1 MVQDFAKQRTRTPL
15 AEPEPKPSPS
25 TQGLLL
31 TGLLTG
37 IAVGLFISLLVY
49 LSGVLPPAPG
59 QNSVLA
65 SNADRTVTPAQTI
78 TAEGSSAG
86 ADNGVSVEQEREAAR
101 LQLEFYQELPNYEV
115 VVDASPVSA
124 SSPSSPSV
132 AAANTTTTTPATG
145 NADANAQQSSAPASE
160 PTSGPAADITPTTTG
175 MFMLQAGAFRQQT
188 AANAQASRLLALGLD
203 ARVRQETL
211 PGRTLFLVQAG
222 PYNSRDEMMQAERL
236 LRNNSIES
244 MRITLSQP

>member
-15 AEPEPKPSPS
+15 AEPEPQPS
-25 TQGLLL
+25 TSSVGLLL

-37 IAVGLFISLLVY
+37 IAVGMFISLLVY

-59 QNSVLA
+59 QTNDIA
-65 SNADRTVTPAQTI
+65 REVTPAELAT
-78 TAEGSSAG
+78 TEDSTNGDDGDLSA
-86 ADNGVSVEQEREAAR
+86 EQEREAAR

-115 VVDASPVSA
+115 VVDATPVNAPEAPATAADSSATATQPVSGQR
-124 SSPSSPSV
+124 SV
-132 AAANTTTTTPATG
+132 PDTATPAAASETEVASATTA
-145 NADANAQQSSAPASE
+145 
-160 PTSGPAADITPTTTG
+160 

-188 AANAQASRLLALGLD
+188 AANAQAARLLGIGLD
-203 ARVRQETL
+203 ARVRQEDL
-211 PGRTLFLVQAG
+211 PGRTLYLVQAG
-222 PYNSRDEMMQAERL
+222 PYSTRDEMMQAERL

>member
-1 MVQDFAKQRTRTPL
+1 MVQDFAKKRTRTPL
-15 AEPEPKPSPS
+15 AEPEPKPAASS
-25 TQGLLL
+25 LGLLV
-31 TGLLTG
+31 TGLITG
-37 IAVGLFISLLVY
+37 VAIGLFISLLVY

-59 QNSVLA
+59 HDQV
-65 SNADRTVTPAQTI
+65 
-78 TAEGSSAG
+78 
-86 ADNGVSVEQEREAAR
+86 ADNTTRSMTPEDAGDSDDGGVSVEQEREAAR

-115 VVDASPVSA
+115 VVDATPVNAPRMPAVTA
-124 SSPSSPSV
+124 SEPANTG
-132 AAANTTTTTPATG
+132 AAAAEGEQNNGQTTPA
-145 NADANAQQSSAPASE
+145 SPAPATDVAPE
-160 PTSGPAADITPTTTG
+160 TTA

-188 AANAQASRLLALGLD
+188 AANAQASRLRAIGLD
-203 ARVRQETL
+203 ARVRQQDL

>member
-15 AEPEPKPSPS
+15 AEPEPQPATSS
-25 TQGLLL
+25 LGLLL

-59 QNSVLA
+59 QD
-65 SNADRTVTPAQTI
+65 NAMAGNGERAVAPAQ
-78 TAEGSSAG
+78 AETG
-86 ADNGVSVEQEREAAR
+86 ADDSDTGDNSDLSVEQEREAAR

-115 VVDASPVSA
+115 VVDATPVNA
-124 SSPSSPSV
+124 PRQ
-132 AAANTTTTTPATG
+132 PATT
-145 NADANAQQSSAPASE
+145 ASE
-160 PTSGPAADITPTTTG
+160 PATAMATGDQSGDTASATAASEPVPEVTPAATA

-188 AANAQASRLLALGLD
+188 AANAQANRLLALGL
-203 ARVRQETL
+203 AASVRQETL

-222 PYNSRDEMMQAERL
+222 PYNTRDEMMQAERL
-236 LRNNSIES
+236 LRDNSIES

>member
-15 AEPEPKPSPS
+15 AEPEPKPPVSS
-25 TQGLLL
+25 QGLLL

-49 LSGVLPPAPG
+49 LSGALPPAPG
-59 QNSVLA
+59 QSNTIAGNNERAMTSDPIVDIDADANSDL
-65 SNADRTVTPAQTI
+65 
-78 TAEGSSAG
+78 SA
-86 ADNGVSVEQEREAAR
+86 EQEREAAR

-115 VVDASPVSA
+115 VVDATPINVPRQSATSA
-124 SSPSSPSV
+124 SAP
-132 AAANTTTTTPATG
+132 ATTTPAASTQT
-145 NADANAQQSSAPASE
+145 ANDQSSEISSAPSSE
-160 PTSGPAADITPTTTG
+160 PAPQTTPTTTA

-188 AANAQASRLLALGLD
+188 AASAQANRLLAIGLD
-203 ARVRQETL
+203 ARVRQEAL

-222 PYNSRDEMMQAERL
+222 PYNTRDEMMQAERL

>member
-15 AEPEPKPSPS
+15 AEPEPKPQVSS
-25 TQGLLL
+25 LGLLL

-59 QNSVLA
+59 Q
-65 SNADRTVTPAQTI
+65 SNVV
-78 TAEGSSAG
+78 
-86 ADNGVSVEQEREAAR
+86 ADNNERTMAPEPIDEGDTGSDLSAEQEREAAR

-115 VVDASPVSA
+115 VVDATPINAPAQPA
-124 SSPSSPSV
+124 STASTP
-132 AAANTTTTTPATG
+132 ATTTTPAADTATG
-145 NADANAQQSSAPASE
+145 AEPDNASTTTPAPEPASQS
-160 PTSGPAADITPTTTG
+160 TPATTA
-175 MFMLQAGAFRQQT
+175 MFMLQAGAFRQQS
-188 AANAQASRLLALGLD
+188 AANAQANRLLNIGLD
-203 ARVRQETL
+203 ASVRQETL

-222 PYNSRDEMMQAERL
+222 PYNTRDDMMQAERL

>member
-15 AEPEPKPSPS
+15 AEPEPQPAASS
-25 TQGLLL
+25 LGLLL
-31 TGLLTG
+31 TGLITG

-59 QNSVLA
+59 QG
-65 SNADRTVTPAQTI
+65 NAMAGNGERTVAPTQ
-78 TAEGSSAG
+78 AETD
-86 ADNGVSVEQEREAAR
+86 ADDSDLSVEQEREAAR

-115 VVDASPVSA
+115 VVDATPVNA
-124 SSPSSPSV
+124 PRQ
-132 AAANTTTTTPATG
+132 PATT
-145 NADANAQQSSAPASE
+145 ASE
-160 PTSGPAADITPTTTG
+160 PAPTPAAGEQADETTSTTAASDPMPEVPPASTA

-188 AANAQASRLLALGLD
+188 AANTQANRLLALGLD

-222 PYNSRDEMMQAERL
+222 PYNSRDDMMQAERM

>member
-1 MVQDFAKQRTRTPL
+1 MVQDFAKQRKRTPL
-15 AEPEPKPSPS
+15 AEPEPKPSAS
-25 TQGLLL
+25 GQGLLL

-37 IAVGLFISLLVY
+37 IAVGLFIGLLVY

-59 QNSVLA
+59 QENTLA
-65 SNADRTVTPAQTI
+65 DNGDRPVTPAQ
-78 TAEGSSAG
+78 AETSADTDG
-86 ADNGVSVEQEREAAR
+86 AGNDSDLSVEQEREAAR

-115 VVDASPVSA
+115 VVDATPVNA
-124 SSPSSPSV
+124 PRQPAQT
-132 AAANTTTTTPATG
+132 AATPTTTTPSAG
-145 NADANAQQSSAPASE
+145 DQADEAPA
-160 PTSGPAADITPTTTG
+160 TAAATTPAPEVTPASTA

-188 AANAQASRLLALGLD
+188 AANAQANRLLALGLD

-222 PYNSRDEMMQAERL
+222 PYDTRDEMMQAERL

>member
-15 AEPEPKPSPS
+15 AEPEPKPSAS
-25 TQGLLL
+25 SLGLLL

-59 QNSVLA
+59 QETPIAGNGERPVMPVPAES
-65 SNADRTVTPAQTI
+65 STQTNTV
-78 TAEGSSAG
+78 GDDSDLSA
-86 ADNGVSVEQEREAAR
+86 EQEREAAR

-115 VVDASPVSA
+115 VVDATPVNAPGPVS
-124 SSPSSPSV
+124 
-132 AAANTTTTTPATG
+132 TTTGTPA
-145 NADANAQQSSAPASE
+145 ASAQ
-160 PTSGPAADITPTTTG
+160 PAADRADAAPATAADTTPVPEAAPATTA

-211 PGRTLFLVQAG
+211 PGRTLYLVQAG
-222 PYNSRDEMMQAERL
+222 PYSTRDEMMQAERQ

>member
-15 AEPEPKPSPS
+15 AEPEPQPAASS
-25 TQGLLL
+25 AGLLL
-31 TGLLTG
+31 TGLITG

-59 QNSVLA
+59 QDHAMAGNGE
-65 SNADRTVTPAQTI
+65 RTVAPAQ
-78 TAEGSSAG
+78 AETG
-86 ADNGVSVEQEREAAR
+86 ADDSDTGDDSDLSVEQEREAAR

-115 VVDASPVSA
+115 VVDATPVNA
-124 SSPSSPSV
+124 PRQ
-132 AAANTTTTTPATG
+132 PATT
-145 NADANAQQSSAPASE
+145 ASE
-160 PTSGPAADITPTTTG
+160 PAPTPAAGEQADETTSTTAASDPVPEVLPASTA

-188 AANAQASRLLALGLD
+188 AANAQANRLLALGLD

-222 PYNSRDEMMQAERL
+222 PYNSRDDMMQAERM

>member
-1 MVQDFAKQRTRTPL
+1 MVQDFAKQRIRTPL
-15 AEPEPKPSPS
+15 AEPEPTPPTSS
-25 TQGLLL
+25 LGLLF
-31 TGLLTG
+31 TGLITG

-59 QNSVLA
+59 QNNPLA
-65 SNADRTVTPAQTI
+65 GSSDRAGAPAQVTSADD
-78 TAEGSSAG
+78 TATDGDS
-86 ADNGVSVEQEREAAR
+86 DLSVEQEREAAR

-115 VVDASPVSA
+115 VVDATPVNA
-124 SSPSSPSV
+124 PRAPTTAAETAGT
-132 AAANTTTTTPATG
+132 AAATADEETDETPTPA
-145 NADANAQQSSAPASE
+145 AQPAPE
-160 PTSGPAADITPTTTG
+160 AAAATTG

-188 AANAQASRLLALGLD
+188 AANAQANRLLAIGLA
-203 ARVRQETL
+203 ARVRQENL

-222 PYNSRDEMMQAERL
+222 PYDTRDEMMQAERL

>member
-15 AEPEPKPSPS
+15 AEPEPQPSS
-25 TQGLLL
+25 ASVGLLL

-37 IAVGLFISLLVY
+37 IAVGVFISLLVY

-59 QNSVLA
+59 QANDTS
-65 SNADRTVTPAQTI
+65 REVTPAELA
-78 TAEGSSAG
+78 TAADSTDADDGDLSA
-86 ADNGVSVEQEREAAR
+86 EQEREAAR

-115 VVDASPVSA
+115 VVDATPINA
-124 SSPSSPSV
+124 PT
-132 AAANTTTTTPATG
+132 AAT
-145 NADANAQQSSAPASE
+145 
-160 PTSGPAADITPTTTG
+160 AADTPTTAPQSATEQPSASG
-175 MFMLQAGAFRQQT
+175 TSTPAAAPETVVASAPTAMFMLQAGAFRQQT
-188 AANAQASRLLALGLD
+188 AANAQAARLRAIGLD
-203 ARVRQETL
+203 ARVRQEDL

-222 PYNSRDEMMQAERL
+222 PYGSRDEMMQAERL

>member
-15 AEPEPKPSPS
+15 AEPEPQPAASSLGP
-25 TQGLLL
+25 LL
-31 TGLLTG
+31 TGLFTG

-49 LSGVLPPAPG
+49 LSGILPPAPG
-59 QNSVLA
+59 QD
-65 SNADRTVTPAQTI
+65 NAMAGNGERVIAPAPGQTVDDN
-78 TAEGSSAG
+78 SAG
-86 ADNGVSVEQEREAAR
+86 ADSDLSVEQEREAAR

-115 VVDASPVSA
+115 VVDATPINA
-124 SSPSSPSV
+124 PRQP
-132 AAANTTTTTPATG
+132 TTA
-145 NADANAQQSSAPASE
+145 ASE
-160 PTSGPAADITPTTTG
+160 PASTQSVSDQASETPSATAASEPVAAVTSATTA
-175 MFMLQAGAFRQQT
+175 MFLLQAGAFRQQT
-188 AANAQASRLLALGLD
+188 AANAQANRLLALGLD

-222 PYNSRDEMMQAERL
+222 PYNTRDEMMLAERL